1 VCRCRN
7 GVVCAEVSAP
17 SVLRASQSQKRASC
31 EEMAD
36 SNGYLLHIMVSRLP
50 MANSEFQDLGE
61 SIRVRV
67 GWVLAEPAMGKW
79 FENLDEEDV
88 RSASIAAAM
97 MLGFVCLVIVW
108 YLEFRPP
115 GYSD

>member
-1 VCRCRN
+1 MC
-7 GVVCAEVSAP
+7 GGLCAERPESWP
-17 SVLRASQSQKRASC
+17 VLKEGLLRGNG
-31 EEMAD
+31 D

-61 SIRVRV
+61 SIRVRA